1 MSKKLIAALVI
12 GALALTGCDA
22 PSDKAYV
29 SKNISTDADNF
40 KVLRRIILYNAITD
54 NYILEVTGFCS
65 VQAYAEHRQL
75 EVVCKTGKDIYQ
87 KHIYGYSDNT
97 PYTLEQMDN
106 NKASPYHYKIVFKP
120 KSILPLQNVEV
131 R

>member
-1 MSKKLIAALVI
+1 MNKLVSAVI
-12 GALALTGCDA
+12 VGVLLITGCDQ
-22 PSDKAYV
+22 PSYKQFV

-40 KVLRRIILYNAITD
+40 KLLRRIILYNAITD

-75 EVVCKTGKDIYQ
+75 EVVCKVGKDEYQ

-97 PYTLEQMDN
+97 PYTLEQLDS

>member
-1 MSKKLIAALVI
+1 MNKLVSAVI
-12 GALALTGCDA
+12 VGVLLLTGCDQ
-22 PSDKAYV
+22 PSDKQFV

-75 EVVCKTGKDIYQ
+75 EVVCKVGKDEYQ

-97 PYTLEQMDN
+97 PYTLEQLDS
-106 NKASPYHYKIVFKP
+106 NKASSYHYKIVFKP

>member
-1 MSKKLIAALVI
+1 MNKLASTVI
-12 GALALTGCDA
+12 VGVLLLTGCDQ
-22 PSDKAYV
+22 PSDKQFV

-75 EVVCKTGKDIYQ
+75 EVVCKVGKDEYQ

-97 PYTLEQMDN
+97 PYTLEQLDS

>member
-1 MSKKLIAALVI
+1 MNKLVSAVI
-12 GALALTGCDA
+12 VGVLLLTGCDQ
-22 PSDKAYV
+22 PSDKQFV

-75 EVVCKTGKDIYQ
+75 EVVCKVGKDEYQ
-87 KHIYGYSDNT
+87 KHIYGYSYNT
-97 PYTLEQMDN
+97 PYTLEQLDS

>member
-1 MSKKLIAALVI
+1 MNKLVSAVLVGVLLI
-12 GALALTGCDA
+12 TGCDQ
-22 PSDKAYV
+22 PSDKQFV

-75 EVVCKTGKDIYQ
+75 EVVCKVGKDEYQ

-97 PYTLEQMDN
+97 PYTLEQLDS

-120 KSILPLQNVEV
+120 KSILPLQNVDV

>member
-1 MSKKLIAALVI
+1 MNKLFAVILVGVVALS
-12 GALALTGCDA
+12 GCQQ
-22 PSDKAYV
+22 PSDKVFV

-40 KVLRRIILYNAITD
+40 KVLRRIVLYNAITD

-65 VQAYAEHRQL
+65 VQAYAAHRQL
-75 EVVCKTGKDIYQ
+75 EVVCKTGKDVYQ

-97 PYTLEQMDN
+97 PYTLEQLDS

-120 KSILPLQNVEV
+120 ISILPLQNVEV

>member
-1 MSKKLIAALVI
+1 MNKLASTVI
-12 GALALTGCDA
+12 VGVLLLTGCDQ
-22 PSDKAYV
+22 PSDKQFV

-75 EVVCKTGKDIYQ
+75 EVVCKVGKDEYQ

-97 PYTLEQMDN
+97 PYTLEQLDS

-120 KSILPLQNVEV
+120 KSILPVQNVEV

>member
-1 MSKKLIAALVI
+1 MNKIFGGLLV
-12 GALALTGCDA
+12 GVLLLTGCSQ
-22 PSDKAYV
+22 PSDKTFV

-75 EVVCKTGKDIYQ
+75 EVVCRTGKDVYQ

-97 PYTLEQMDN
+97 PYTLEQLDN

>member
-1 MSKKLIAALVI
+1 MKKLFAASLV
-12 GALALTGCDA
+12 GVLLLTGCNQ
-22 PSDKAYV
+22 PSDKAFV
-29 SKNISTDADNF
+29 TKNISVDADNF

-54 NYILEVTGFCS
+54 KYILEVTGFCS

-75 EVVCKTGKDIYQ
+75 EVVCKTGKETYQ

-97 PYTLEQMDN
+97 PYTLEQLDS

-120 KSILPLQNVEV
+120 QSILPFQNVEV

>member
-1 MSKKLIAALVI
+1 MNKLVSAVI
-12 GALALTGCDA
+12 VGVLLITGCDQ
-22 PSDKAYV
+22 PSDKQFV

-75 EVVCKTGKDIYQ
+75 EVVCKVGKDVYQ

-97 PYTLEQMDN
+97 PYTLEQLDS

>member
-1 MSKKLIAALVI
+1 MNKLVSTVI
-12 GALALTGCDA
+12 VGVLLLTGCDQ
-22 PSDKAYV
+22 PSDKQFV

-75 EVVCKTGKDIYQ
+75 EVVCKVGKDEYQ

-97 PYTLEQMDN
+97 PYTLEQLDS

-120 KSILPLQNVEV
+120 NSILPLQNVEV